1 MPAGVSWSMYLR
13 LTFAATLAMAAGSQM
28 VHLIYRPLDVS
39 MYYVYCIGTMAC
51 GCGCGCIVRRYCR
64 LQQSAVYNKY
74 IIRETVMRMVL
85 LSVDIPNA
93 SFKIESQ
100 HTTLQT

>member
-39 MYYVYCIGTMAC
+39 MYYVYCIGTIAC
-51 GCGCGCIVRRYCR
+51 SCIVR
-64 LQQSAVYNKY
+64 SIVVYSSQLY
-74 IIRETVMRMVL
+74 II
-85 LSVDIPNA
+85 SI
-93 SFKIESQ
+93 
-100 HTTLQT
+100 